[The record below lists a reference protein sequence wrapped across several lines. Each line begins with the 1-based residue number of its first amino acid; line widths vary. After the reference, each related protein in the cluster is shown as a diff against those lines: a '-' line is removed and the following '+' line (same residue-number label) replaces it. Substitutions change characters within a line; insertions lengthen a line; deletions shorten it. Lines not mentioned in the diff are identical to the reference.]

1 MAFFIAPG
9 STDEPWPAVT
19 NVQLFRLLISAGAPL
34 VYFVAGIV
42 TMLPQQVHG
51 NIAGRAP

>member
-19 NVQLFRLLISAGAPL
+19 NVQLFRLLISAVAPL